1 MAKDDVGEMSRS
13 QILMISYAVSTSRET
28 SKCKFLETRI
38 KFSYVRGKKEGTF
51 RAKN

>member
-28 SKCKFLETRI
+28 SKCKFLKQE
-38 KFSYVRGKKEGTF
+38 
-51 RAKN
+51 